1 MNASS
6 QRFKQKCGKEKWLEK
21 LQKTCNSY
29 HAIPNTT
36 GGTLPHCLPTFGNR
50 KKKKHRQRPLVGNVL
65 DISQAVTAQGAP
77 QFCTENFVHPEIS
90 GSPEPRTFE
99 KIRFSSAWLLK
110 LLKFGKDTPK
120 KCSHNNSVKTGG
132 QLLSTHPG
140 HVLAG

>member
-1 MNASS
+1 MLHLNFA
-6 QRFKQKCGKEKWLEK
+6 KKCGKENGWK
-21 LQKTCNSY
+21 NSKN
-29 HAIPNTT
+29 HAIHTMAIPNTT
-36 GGTLPHCLPTFGNR
+36 GGDTASLPAHLWQP
-50 KKKKHRQRPLVGNVL
+50 KKKKHHRQRPLVGNVL

-77 QFCTENFVHPEIS
+77 QFCTENFVNPEIS

-120 KCSHNNSVKTGG
+120 KCSHNNSVKTGQ

>member
-1 MNASS
+1 MV
-6 QRFKQKCGKEKWLEK
+6 GKTPKNM
-21 LQKTCNSY
+21 QFIPCNSK
-29 HAIPNTT
+29 HN
-36 GGTLPHCLPTFGNR
+36 GGGHCLTACPPLATE
-50 KKKKHRQRPLVGNVL
+50 KKKKHHRQRPLVGNVL

>member
-1 MNASS
+1 MLHLNALN
-6 QRFKQKCGKEKWLEK
+6 KNVVKKNGWK
-21 LQKTCNSY
+21 NSKK
-29 HAIPNTT
+29 HAIHTMQFQT
-36 GGTLPHCLPTFGNR
+36 QRGGHCLTACPPLATE